1 VPGDDGIMI
10 EQSVSSYHEARSKQ
24 NELQKQ
30 IAALKSIAA
39 QVVHDEKLSEM
50 FNKIIET
57 S

>member
-1 VPGDDGIMI
+1 MI